1 MADNVR
7 IVSGSYGQWVGFS
20 VQEFISFCI
29 IYNGS
34 LCVVVFATF
43 FFFHERMIGVRW
55 YLFCT
60 LVLLL
65 FDHTWEKIDMVDQLG

>member
-1 MADNVR
+1 MADNVK

-43 FFFHERMIGVRW
+43 FMSV
-55 YLFCT
+55 
-60 LVLLL
+60 
-65 FDHTWEKIDMVDQLG
+65 